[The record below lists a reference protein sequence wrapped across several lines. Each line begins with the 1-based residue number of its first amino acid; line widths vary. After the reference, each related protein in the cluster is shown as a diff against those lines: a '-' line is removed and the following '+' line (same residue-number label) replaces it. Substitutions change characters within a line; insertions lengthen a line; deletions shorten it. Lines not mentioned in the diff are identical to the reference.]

1 MLLTDI
7 DMRTYE
13 NVYEDLWKQRVI
25 WLQHYSKDSNCY
37 NSNDCRKV
45 MSLIKYE
52 NKNVLFNRSYMR
64 HEMNKIQSKDLNTEL
79 IKFYCLV
86 MMNDKKHILGDR
98 KNRLSHFINLLGNHT
113 KMISLNIDNLF

>member
-1 MLLTDI
+1 MF
-7 DMRTYE
+7 MRTYE
-13 NVYEDLWKQRVI
+13 NKELF
-25 WLQHYSKDSNCY
+25 HFSNYSKDSNCY

-45 MSLIKYE
+45 KSLIKYE

-64 HEMNKIQSKDLNTEL
+64 HEMKKIQSKDLNTEL
-79 IKFYCLV
+79 LKFYCLV

-113 KMISLNIDNLF
+113 KMISSNIDNLF